1 MVAKNPPGPAGVPV
15 FGNLFQIRKGFFSLV
30 KQSFAQYGDIVHLSV
45 GKSQIYLVNHPDY
58 IHEVLV
64 SQANRFYKTRLLQQ
78 VAGSFIGKGLIVVN
92 GEFHRHQRK
101 LMQPAFHTKRI
112 EAYAQTMVQHTQ
124 KMLDQWQ
131 DGETR
136 DLEKEMVQ
144 LTAGIVA
151 KTLFDADVAD
161 VALRVG
167 ESMTSLQNY
176 AIKRFSSPL
185 RTPNWL
191 PTERNRAKQQ
201 AVKELDEILYGIIN
215 EHVKS
220 GEDKGDLLSMLLQ
233 AEDDEGKPM
242 PITQVRDE
250 ALTLFLAGHETTSNA
265 LTWTWYLLSQHPEVE
280 AKLIEEVAA
289 VLGNR
294 APTLQDLAQLE
305 YTEMVISEAMRL
317 YPPVWILT
325 REPTED
331 VMLGDYL
338 IKKDSTVYVS
348 AFITQRDPRF
358 FENPEEFKPERFAK
372 DVVEAIPDYAYFP
385 FGGGPRI
392 CIGNSFAQMASK
404 IIVATIVQH
413 YHLSLE
419 PKQVVTPQRLATLRP
434 KFGLKMQLQ
443 QRKPTEILET
453 TTMA

>member
-1 MVAKNPPGPAGVPV
+1 MVAKNPPGPTGVPL

-30 KQSFAQYGDIVHLSV
+30 NQSLAQYGDIVHLSV
-45 GKSQIYLVNHPDY
+45 GKSQIYIVNHPDY

-64 SQANRFYKTRLLQQ
+64 SQANRFHKTHLLQQ
-78 VAGSFIGKGLIVVN
+78 VAGSFIGKGLIVVD
-92 GEFHRHQRK
+92 GDFHRRQRK

-112 EAYAQTMVQHTQ
+112 EAYAQIMTQHTQ

-136 DLEKEMVQ
+136 DLETEMVQ

-167 ESMTSLQNY
+167 ASMTSLQSY
-176 AIKRFSSPL
+176 AIKRFASPV

-191 PTERNRAKQQ
+191 PTQQNKAKQA

-215 EHVKS
+215 EHMNS
-220 GEDKGDLLSMLLQ
+220 SEDKGDLLSMLLQ
-233 AEDDEGKPM
+233 AKDEDGNPM
-242 PITQVRDE
+242 PVTQVRDE

-280 AKLIEEVAA
+280 AKLVEEVVS

-294 APTLQDLAQLE
+294 APTLQDLAHLE
-305 YTEMVISEAMRL
+305 YTEMVLKEAMRL
-317 YPPVWILT
+317 YPPVWILS

-338 IKKDSTVYVS
+338 IKKSSTVYVS
-348 AFITQRDPRF
+348 AYITQRDPRF
-358 FENPEEFKPERFAK
+358 FEEPEKFKPERFA
-372 DVVEAIPDYAYFP
+372 EGAASIPDYAYFP

-413 YHLSLE
+413 YHMSLE
-419 PKQVVTPQRLATLRP
+419 PNQKVAPQRLATLRP

-443 QRKPTEILET
+443 QRKSTEVFEEA
-453 TTMA
+453 TMA